1 MTSKFYSDKER
12 VEIANNEYSDFKI
25 EDPVTINNDSENVGY
40 VSQVNDKPTGEQ
52 SFVITN
58 DYVSSTASL
67 KERETVRE
75 VTVLYR
81 GSTAPTV
88 SNILNPL
95 DPDFKDVRSDWVKND
110 LPTAVQILNGGAPT
124 VTPQLKSSSETLEDA
139 LKLYP
144 NAKINVYGHSLG
156 SMNAQYALAN
166 VSKSNL
172 ERIEGG
178 YVYQG
183 PNIYSLL
190 SPEQRLTADRLT
202 TSYKVFNYIDKK
214 DLVPLGYGDGKKT
227 IGGFIPVEAAFL
239 GTFSAGSQHMWGG
252 YTYKDGN
259 IVTTTEG
266 NALLAKANTSK
277 ELARLEFLKKKF
289 SASGGGALSSSQEIF
304 LDAMEARAITRG
316 YKQTV
321 QTEIDH
327 LKKWFQTEIEN
338 ARELWKHTQSDAERW
353 GEHLTLNEIM
363 ETLAS
368 SNVTKGTILNE
379 PVNEYEQS
387 LALLKSSEQEIT
399 TLLKNIQEAIDK
411 QLATDKE
418 LANFYF

>member
-1 MTSKFYSDKER
+1 MHYSDEER
-12 VEIANNEYSDFKI
+12 VQIAEKEYRNYSEKEIVKI
-25 EDPVTINNDSENVGY
+25 NSNKISVGY

-58 DYVSSTASL
+58 DYVSPDASL
-67 KERETVRE
+67 KERESVRE

-88 SNILNPL
+88 TNILNPL

-110 LPTAVQILNGGAPT
+110 LPTAIQILNGGAPT

-166 VSKSNL
+166 VSKSSL
-172 ERIEGG
+172 ERIEGS

-190 SPEQRLTADRLT
+190 SPEQRLTADQLT
-202 TSYKVFNYIDKK
+202 TSYKVFNYIDQK

-227 IGGFIPVEAAFL
+227 VGAFIPVEATFL
-239 GTFSAGSQHMWGG
+239 GMFSAGAQHMWGG
-252 YTYKDGN
+252 YHYKKGAL
-259 IVTTTEG
+259 VTTTEG

-277 ELARLEFLKKKF
+277 ELARLDILKQKF
-289 SASGGGALSSSQEIF
+289 STSGGGSLSSSQEIF

-321 QTEIDH
+321 QTEIDG
-327 LKKWFQTEIEN
+327 LKKWFKTEIEN

-353 GEHLTLNEIM
+353 GEHLTMNEIM

-387 LALLKSSEQEIT
+387 LAVLKSSEQEIT
-399 TLLKNIQEAIDK
+399 ILLKNIQEAIDK

>member
-1 MTSKFYSDKER
+1 MSKFYSEEEKVYIAKQQYKEL
-12 VEIANNEYSDFKI
+12 ILGQKI
-25 EDPVTINNDSENVGY
+25 STIDGKIVGY
-40 VSQVNDKPTGEQ
+40 VSQINDKPTGEQ

-58 DYVSSTASL
+58 NYVSPDASL
-67 KERETVRE
+67 KERETVTE

-88 SNILNPL
+88 TNILNPL

-110 LPTAVQILNGGAPT
+110 LPTAIQILNGGAPT
-124 VTPQLKSSSETLEDA
+124 VTPQLKSSSETLEEA

-214 DLVPLGYGDGKKT
+214 DLVPLGYGDGQKT
-227 IGGFIPVEAAFL
+227 VGGFIPVESAFL
-239 GTFSAGSQHMWGG
+239 GTFGAGAQHMWGG

-277 ELARLEFLKKKF
+277 ELARLEVLKKKF
-289 SASGGGALSSSQEIF
+289 SASGGGSLSSSQEIF

-353 GEHLTLNEIM
+353 GEHLTMNEIM

-368 SNVTKGTILNE
+368 SNVTKETILNE

-387 LALLKSSEQEIT
+387 LAILKSSEQEIT